1 MKNYK
6 NILVMVVS
14 AILSLMIFT
23 GCEKS
28 LMIDFQIGNAWPNH
42 YDKEIVTIINSL
54 NDISDSNIKLDKK
67 YDEVF
72 FEEQSLF
79 FVTFKTRSGGGNIEK
94 IEVNRRGNS
103 VMRDIKG
110 NEGMQAAITDHVVVL
125 EVQKNLIVGVKKIY
139 FTTNMDKY

>member
-1 MKNYK
+1 M
-6 NILVMVVS
+6 
-14 AILSLMIFT
+14 
-23 GCEKS
+23 
-28 LMIDFQIGNAWPNH
+28 
-42 YDKEIVTIINSL
+42 INSL
-54 NDISDSNIKLDKK
+54 NDITDGNIKLDKK

-103 VMRDIKG
+103 VMIDIKG

>member
-23 GCEKS
+23 GFEKS

-54 NDISDSNIKLDKK
+54 NDITDGNIKLDKK

-79 FVTFKTRSGGGNIEK
+79 FVAFKTRSGGGGIER

-103 VMRDIKG
+103 VMIDIKG